1 MEIEKIIIAL
11 ALILIAAGMSIS
23 SNITGLIS
31 DIMYLHMGAD
41 KYFEWYKNNF
51 VSPKITIPIHIAML
65 IIVLY
70 AVYKLIIFLK

>member
-1 MEIEKIIIAL
+1 MEIEKIILLA

-31 DIMYLHMGAD
+31 DIMYLYMGAD
-41 KYFEWYKNNF
+41 KYFEFYKNHF
-51 VSPKITIPIHIAML
+51 ISPKITIPIHIVML

>member
-1 MEIEKIIIAL
+1 MQIEKIIIAL
-11 ALILIAAGMSIS
+11 ALILIAAGISIS

-41 KYFEWYKNNF
+41 KYFEFYKNHF
-51 VSPKITIPIHIAML
+51 ISPKITIPIHIAML

>member
-1 MEIEKIIIAL
+1 MEIEKIILLA

-31 DIMYLHMGAD
+31 DIMYLYMGAD

-51 VSPKITIPIHIAML
+51 VSPKITIPIHIVML

>member
-1 MEIEKIIIAL
+1 MEIEKIIIAS

-31 DIMYLHMGAD
+31 DIMYLYMGAD
-41 KYFEWYKNNF
+41 KYFEFYKNHF
-51 VSPKITIPIHIAML
+51 ISPKITIPINIVML
-65 IIVLY
+65 IIVWY

>member
-1 MEIEKIIIAL
+1 MEIEKIILLA

-31 DIMYLHMGAD
+31 DIMYLYMGAD
-41 KYFEWYKNNF
+41 KYFEFYKNHF
-51 VSPKITIPIHIAML
+51 ISPKITIPIHIVML
-65 IIVLY
+65 IIVWY